1 MRRDDSKEFWGL
13 ASFEPPRFEETRLL
27 GLTEQSL
34 PVRPLR
40 SPLERALLLSILAA
54 SLGALVLLATSL
66 RTDLGKVPWAVA
78 FGPALLELLAGAG
91 VYWLAM
97 RWSVPGSGERYSR
110 SSVLLVTAMGLAL
123 AAALAAPHLV
133 ARDHPGLCVGSAPG
147 MGLPCTSWQLLIAIP
162 ILLLSLWFILRGAA
176 VSSVLAGALAGLGA
190 GLLSDAAIHLHCP
203 AVDPSHTVTWHL
215 GAVALLTAVGA
226 LIGRFLPKW

>member
-1 MRRDDSKEFWGL
+1 MHRDDSKEPWGL
-13 ASFEPPRFEETRLL
+13 ASFEPPPFEETRLL

-40 SPLERALLLSILAA
+40 SPLERSLILAILA
-54 SLGALVLLATSL
+54 VGLGALVLLATSL
-66 RTDLGKVPWAVA
+66 RADLGKVPWAVA
-78 FGPALLELLAGAG
+78 YGPALLELLAGAG

-110 SSVLLVTAMGLAL
+110 SSILLAAAMGLAL

-133 ARDHPGLCVGSAPG
+133 PRDHPGLCVGSAPG
-147 MGLPCTSWQLLIAIP
+147 MGLMCTGWQLLIAIP
-162 ILLLSLWFILRGAA
+162 IFLVSLWFILRGAA
-176 VSSVLAGALAGLGA
+176 VSSILAGALAGLGA

-226 LIGRFLPKW
+226 LIGRVLPKW

>member
-1 MRRDDSKEFWGL
+1 MHRDNSKEPWGL
-13 ASFEPPRFEETRLL
+13 ASIEPPPFEETRLL

-40 SPLERALLLSILAA
+40 SPLERALLLAVLAVG
-54 SLGALVLLATSL
+54 LGALVLLATSL

-78 FGPALLELLAGAG
+78 YGPALLELLAGAG
-91 VYWLAM
+91 ALWLAM
-97 RWSVPGSGERYSR
+97 RWSVPGSGERYTR
-110 SSVLLVTAMGLAL
+110 SSALLATAMGLAL
-123 AAALAAPHLV
+123 AAALAAPHFV
-133 ARDHPGLCVGSAPG
+133 AGDHPGLCVGSASG
-147 MGLPCTSWQLLIAIP
+147 MGLPCTGWQFLIAVP
-162 ILLLSLWFILRGAA
+162 IFLASLWFISRGAA

-215 GAVALLTAVGA
+215 GAVALLTAAGA
-226 LIGRFLPKW
+226 LIGRALPKW

>member
-1 MRRDDSKEFWGL
+1 MPRGDSNEPWGL
-13 ASFEPPRFEETRLL
+13 SSVEPPPFEETRLL

-40 SPLERALLLSILAA
+40 SPLERALILAILA
-54 SLGALVLLATSL
+54 VGLGALVLMATSL
-66 RTDLGKVPWAVA
+66 RADLGRVPWAVA
-78 FGPALLELLAGAG
+78 YGPACLELLAGAG
-91 VYWLAM
+91 VFWLAM

-110 SSVLLVTAMGLAL
+110 SSILLATAFGLAL

-147 MGLPCTSWQLLIAIP
+147 MGLPCAGWQLLIAIP
-162 ILLLSLWFILRGAA
+162 IFLVSLRFILRGAA

-203 AVDPSHTVTWHL
+203 AVDPLHTVTWHL
-215 GAVALLTAVGA
+215 GAVALLAATGA
-226 LIGRFLPKW
+226 LIGRVLPRW